1 MHPTLR
7 STLWT
12 LSLAVSVAVP
22 AMAAG
27 ADAKAVTFEDHVA
40 GILKKNCLQCHGE
53 TKQEAGLNFAT
64 YASLVKGGSG
74 GAVVVAGRSS
84 ASRLLEVITAED
96 PDARMPPDNDPLPAD
111 QIAMIKTWIDT
122 GLRENSGSAVAAVRT
137 LGFKPAAAAQAM
149 DGPPPLPANLPP
161 FERRKTRR
169 PFAVLALAASPRA
182 PLAAVA
188 SYEAIELMASKEKR
202 YGAIAFPEGEPLV
215 LKFSPSGRVLLAAG
229 GRPVQNG
236 AAVLFDITNGKRLAT
251 VGDEADAVLAA
262 DISPDERRVAIGG
275 SGKIVKVF
283 STEDG
288 KLLHTLVK
296 HTDWITALAFSPD
309 GKLLAT
315 GDRIGNIHL
324 WDATSGGI
332 VLPLSEHKGAIRA
345 LSWRTDSGVVAS
357 CGEDGLI
364 VWWDVKDGWPA
375 ISKPNAHP
383 PTRPAG
389 SYGKIASGVLD
400 AAFGPN
406 GELAT
411 CGRDG
416 NIRLWAE
423 DGKEIKTFSIA
434 DDTPAAGASARA
446 TPLKGVKI
454 LPTRVAISGDGSAVL
469 AGDSAGQLHAW
480 PTKAATPAK

>member
-1 MHPTLR
+1 MQASLR
-7 STLWT
+7 FLIVASTVM
-12 LSLAVSVAVP
+12 ACVALPSMP
-22 AMAAG
+22 AT
-27 ADAKAVTFEDHVA
+27 ADDPKPVTFDDNVA

-53 TKQEAGLNFAT
+53 AKQEAGLNFAT

-74 GAVVVAGRSS
+74 GVVVVAGRSS
-84 ASRLLEVITAED
+84 ASRLLEVIATED
-96 PDARMPPDNDPLPAD
+96 PDARMPPDNDQLPAD

-122 GLRENSGSAVAAVRT
+122 GLRENSGSSVAATRT
-137 LGFKPAAAAQAM
+137 LGFKPAAATQAN
-149 DGPPPLPANLPP
+149 DGPPPVPGKLPA
-161 FERRKTRR
+161 FERRKTHR
-169 PFAVLALAASPRA
+169 PYPVLALAASPRA

-188 SYEAIELMASKEKR
+188 SYEAIELMASQDKS

-229 GRPVQNG
+229 GKPVQNG
-236 AAVLFDITNGKRLAT
+236 AAVLFDVTTGKRLSS
-251 VGDEADAVLAA
+251 VGDETDAVLAA
-262 DISPDERRVAIGG
+262 DISPDERQVAIGG
-275 SGKIVKVF
+275 SGKVIKIF

-288 KLLHTLVK
+288 KLLHTLAK

-324 WDATSGGI
+324 WDAKSGGI
-332 VLPLSEHKGAIRA
+332 VLPLSEHKGAIRT
-345 LSWRTDSGVVAS
+345 LSWRSDSGVVAS

-375 ISKPNAHP
+375 ITKPNAHP
-383 PTRPAG
+383 PARPAG

-400 AAFGPN
+400 AAFGPK

-416 NIRLWAE
+416 IVRLWAD
-423 DGKEIKTFSIA
+423 DGKELKKFAIA
-434 DDTPAAGASARA
+434 DDKSTSGA
-446 TPLKGVKI
+446 PPKGVTI
-454 LPTRVAISGDGSAVL
+454 LPTRVAISADGSVVL

-480 PTKAATPAK
+480 PTGAGAPAK